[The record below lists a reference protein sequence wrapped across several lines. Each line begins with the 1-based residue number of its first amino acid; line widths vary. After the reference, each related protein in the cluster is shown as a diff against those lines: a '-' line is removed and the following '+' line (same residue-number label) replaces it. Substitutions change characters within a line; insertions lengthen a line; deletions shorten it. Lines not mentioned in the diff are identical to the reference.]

1 MSLRTLSDIKL
12 SIGTSEE
19 ELVKLA
25 TKKLGKKP
33 TYFAIKKKSLD
44 ARNKSDLKYIYTI
57 EFSNEIPPE
66 KPAFQR
72 LPKNKLPQK
81 RVAVIGSG
89 PAGLFC
95 ALRLIE
101 RGVAPL
107 VIERGANVEEREKD
121 ISAFIETKTLNPQS
135 NVQFGEGGAGTFSD
149 GKLNTQTHSPINREV
164 LETFVRFGAP
174 EEILWL
180 NKPHI
185 GSDNLKKVVK
195 NMREYILANGG
206 EVGFNTRLTDIKI
219 KNGKVERI
227 TVKSTKGE
235 TEMEVSALVLAIGHS
250 ARDTFELLQTRG
262 LKMTAKDFAVGVR
275 IEHLQGA
282 IGFSQYGASYKK
294 LPAADYKLVSHVS
307 DRAAFT
313 FCMCPGGFVMPA
325 TSEAGGVVTNG
336 MSNYARNE
344 TNANAALIAQVYKSD
359 FGQDFEK
366 NPLAGVEFQR
376 AIERKAFEMGGGAYR
391 APVQL
396 VGDFLKG
403 RTSDKFGAVT
413 PTYASGTTFADLGAV
428 LPSFIT
434 QTLKRAIVDMDK
446 RLKGFADP
454 EAVLTAAET
463 RTSSPVRIERGEDMQ
478 SVSVKCVYPCG
489 EGAGYAGGITSSAAD
504 GIRVAEAIYAALLE
518 N

>member
-44 ARNKSDLKYIYTI
+44 ARNKADLKYIYTI

-227 TVKSTKGE
+227 TVKSTNGE

-294 LPAADYKLVSHVS
+294 LPAADYKLVSHAS

-376 AIERKAFEMGGGAYR
+376 AIERKAFAMGGGAYR

-504 GIRVAEAIYAALLE
+504 GIHVAEAIYAALLE

>member
-1 MSLRTLSDIKL
+1 MSLRTLSDVKL

-19 ELVKLA
+19 ELFKLA

-33 TYFAIKKKSLD
+33 TYFSIKKKSLD

-57 EFSNEIPPE
+57 EFSNQTPP
-66 KPAFQR
+66 KPPTLER
-72 LPKNKLPQK
+72 LPKNKLPKK

-101 RGVAPL
+101 RGIAPF
-107 VIERGANVEEREKD
+107 VIERGACVEEREKD
-121 ISAFIETKTLNPQS
+121 ISAFINTKTLNPQS

-149 GKLNTQTHSPINREV
+149 GKLNTQTHSPINREA
-164 LETFVRFGAP
+164 LKTFVRFGAP

-185 GSDNLKKVVK
+185 GSDNLKKVVR

-206 EVGFNTRLTDIKI
+206 TVCFNARMTDIKI
-219 KNGKVERI
+219 KNGEVESI
-227 TVKSTKGE
+227 TVESVDGE
-235 TEMEVSALVLAIGHS
+235 KEMEVSALVLAIGHS
-250 ARDTFELLQTRG
+250 ARDTFEMLRSKG

-275 IEHLQGA
+275 IEHLQSE
-282 IGFSQYGASYKK
+282 IGFAQYGAWYTK
-294 LPAADYKLVSHVS
+294 LPAADYKLVSHAS
-307 DRAAFT
+307 ERAAFT
-313 FCMCPGGFVMPA
+313 FCMCPGGVVMPA
-325 TSEAGGVVTNG
+325 TSEVGGVVVNG
-336 MSNYARNE
+336 MSNYARDKK
-344 TNANAALIAQVYKSD
+344 NANAALIAQVYKSD

-376 AIERKAFEMGGGAYR
+376 AIERKAFATGGGDYR

-403 RTSDKFGAVT
+403 RTSDQFGKIV
-413 PTYASGTTFADLGAV
+413 PSYAAGTTFADLGEV

-434 QTLKRAIVDMDK
+434 ETLKRAIVDMDK

-454 EAVLTAAET
+454 EAVLTGAET

-478 SVSVKCVYPCG
+478 SVSVKGVYPCG

-504 GIRVAEAIYAALLE
+504 GIRTAEAIYGAFLE
-518 N
+518 T

>member
-19 ELVKLA
+19 ELFKIA
-25 TKKLGKKP
+25 TKKLGRKP

-57 EFSNEIPPE
+57 EFSTQNPP
-66 KPAFQR
+66 KSPALER
-72 LPKNKLPQK
+72 LPKTKLPQK

-101 RGVAPL
+101 RGIAPV
-107 VIERGANVEEREKD
+107 VIERGACVEEREKD
-121 ISAFIETKTLNPQS
+121 ISAFIKTKTLNPQS

-164 LETFVRFGAP
+164 LKTFVRFGAP

-206 EVGFNTRLTDIKI
+206 TVCFNARMTDIKM
-219 KNGKVERI
+219 KNGEVESI
-227 TVKSTKGE
+227 TFENANEKK
-235 TEMEVSALVLAIGHS
+235 EMEVSALVLAIGHS
-250 ARDTFELLQTRG
+250 ARDTFEMLRSKG

-275 IEHLQGA
+275 IEHLQSE
-282 IGFSQYGASYKK
+282 IGFSQYGASYVK
-294 LPAADYKLVSHVS
+294 LPAADYKLVSHAS
-307 DRAAFT
+307 ERAAFT

-325 TSEAGGVVTNG
+325 ASEAGGVVTNG
-336 MSNYARNE
+336 MSNYARDGG
-344 TNANAALIAQVYKSD
+344 NANAALIAQVYKSD

-376 AIERKAFEMGGGAYR
+376 AIERKAFATGGGDYR

-403 RTSDKFGAVT
+403 RTSDKFGKVV
-413 PTYASGTTFADLGAV
+413 PTYASGTTFADLGEV

-434 QTLKRAIVDMDK
+434 ETLKRAIVDMDK

-478 SVSVKCVYPCG
+478 SVSVKGVYPCG

-504 GIRVAEAIYAALLE
+504 GIRTAEAIYGAFLE
-518 N
+518 T